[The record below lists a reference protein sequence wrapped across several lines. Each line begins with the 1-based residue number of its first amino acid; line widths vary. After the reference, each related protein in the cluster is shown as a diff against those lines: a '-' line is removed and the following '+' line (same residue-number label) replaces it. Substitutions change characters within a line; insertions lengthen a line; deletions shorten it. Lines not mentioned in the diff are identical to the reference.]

1 MPLFLRLLTVL
12 AALILVSAC
21 ASPQG
26 NDDDDDS
33 DSCDLLAGDAQPAV
47 FIDEPNNGDMDGE
60 TDAINWLVRVE
71 DDDSDVTEIGLVAL
85 DVTAGGAPQDID
97 FDLPTPNGAGQAAF
111 TLSGDTL
118 GSGVIVVRI
127 EATDASGCKGD
138 DQVVLCIDVPASECD
153 F

>member
-1 MPLFLRLLTVL
+1 MHLIVRPLILG
-12 AALILVSAC
+12 AALMLVSAC
-21 ASPQG
+21 FPPQG
-26 NDDDDDS
+26 NDDDAS
-33 DSCDLLAGDAQPAV
+33 DTCDLLAGDAQPAV

-71 DDDSDVTEIGLVAL
+71 DEDSDVTEIALIAL

-97 FDLPTPNGAGQAAF
+97 FDLPTPDGAGQAAF
-111 TLSGDTL
+111 SLSGDTL

-138 DQVVLCIDVPASECD
+138 DQVVLCIDVPASDCD

>member
-1 MPLFLRLLTVL
+1 MHLFVRPLILV
-12 AALILVSAC
+12 AALISLSGC

-26 NDDDDDS
+26 NDDDATDT
-33 DSCDLLAGDAQPAV
+33 CDLLAGDAQPAV
-47 FIDEPNNGDMDGE
+47 FIDEPNNGDMDE
-60 TDAINWLVRVE
+60 ESDAINWLVRIE
-71 DDDSDVTEIGLVAL
+71 DEDSEVTAISLVAL

-127 EATDASGCKGD
+127 EATDPSGCKGD
-138 DQVVLCIDVPASECD
+138 DQVVLCIDVPASDCE